1 MQVACDRA
9 VLSTRAAGLYFVYVL
24 FSERERDSRSRSLYA
39 VPRPFVVCLSVCN
52 VRASYSAGWNFPQF
66 FTPFG
71 NWPSVDIRRKFY
83 WDRPRRTPPSGELN
97 ARGVAQYSDFR
108 PIEGYISET
117 VQDGG
122 KLVLI
127 TNRKSYMSFRLVPK
141 SVTLNDFE
149 GRNCPY
155 IALFHRIR

>member
-1 MQVACDRA
+1 MRSIELAP
-9 VLSTRAAGLYFVYVL
+9 L
-24 FSERERDSRSRSLYA
+24 FDHLERPIITLNHITILANVNSRSRSLYA

-127 TNRKSYMSFRLVPK
+127 TNRKSYMSFRSIAK
-141 SVTLNDFE
+141 SVTLNDLE
-149 GRNCPY
+149 RRNGR
-155 IALFHRIR
+155 